1 MLFRSEWIG
10 QSMSMPIT
18 KPDPHGIA
26 SALTY
31 MRRLSVAAV
40 TGVVPG
46 DDDDGNAA
54 SGVQTKSSQAVKSLA
69 KDIL

>member
-1 MLFRSEWIG
+1 
-10 QSMSMPIT
+10 
-18 KPDPHGIA
+18 
-26 SALTY
+26 

-46 DDDDGNAA
+46 DDDDGNSA
-54 SGVQTKSSQAVKSLA
+54 SGVVSKSSLAMKTIA